1 MIKRLTDIIVSS
13 IALILL
19 IPLIIVVILL
29 IHFDLGRPYLLVQLR
44 PGLDSKPF
52 KFVKFR
58 SMNNLKDNV
67 GNLLPDKYRLTKMG
81 KFLRKTSL
89 DEIPSLWNV
98 FMGQMSLV
106 GPRPLLMEYLDL
118 YTAEQIYRNN
128 VKPGITGWAQ
138 INGRNNITWEEK
150 FDLDLWYINN
160 QSFWLDIK
168 ILCITLPK
176 VFHKDGIRYSNQATM
191 HKFEGSNE

>member
-58 SMNNLKDNV
+58 SMNNLKDNE

-98 FMGQMSLV
+98 LMGQMSLV

-118 YTAEQIYRNN
+118 YTAEQISRNN

-150 FDLDLWYINN
+150 FDLDIWYINN

-176 VFHKDGIRYSNQATM
+176 VFQKDGISYSNQATM

>member
-1 MIKRLTDIIVSS
+1 
-13 IALILL
+13 
-19 IPLIIVVILL
+19 
-29 IHFDLGRPYLLVQLR
+29 
-44 PGLDSKPF
+44 
-52 KFVKFR
+52 
-58 SMNNLKDNV
+58 MNNLKDNE

-98 FMGQMSLV
+98 LMGQMSLV

-176 VFHKDGIRYSNQATM
+176 VFQKDGISYSNQATM
-191 HKFEGSNE
+191 HKFEGSNEK